1 MEKQQKF
8 FCEFCKAEV
17 PQNATTCAVCGRAF
31 AAVKCPKCDK
41 TGSADEFSNGC
52 PFCGY
57 AAKASVPVKQSAP
70 EKKSLNKP
78 KTPRKSSQ
86 LNTWL
91 FYAAAV
97 VAIGVLAGLL
107 FVL

>member
-1 MEKQQKF
+1 MEKHQKF

-17 PQNATTCAVCGRAF
+17 PQNATMCAVCGRTF
-31 AAVKCPKCDK
+31 AAVKCPKCGK

-57 AAKASVPVKQSAP
+57 AAKVSVPEKIILKKPKAS
-70 EKKSLNKP
+70 KKSD
-78 KTPRKSSQ
+78 Q

-91 FYAAAV
+91 FYTAAV
-97 VAIGVLAGLL
+97 VAIGGLAILL
-107 FVL
+107 MLL

>member
-8 FCEFCKAEV
+8 FCEFCKSEV
-17 PQNATTCAVCGRAF
+17 PQNATTCAVCGRTF
-31 AAVKCPKCDK
+31 AAVKCPKCGK
-41 TGSADEFSNGC
+41 TGTADEFSNGC

-57 AAKASVPVKQSAP
+57 AAKVSVPIKQSTP
-70 EKKSLNKP
+70 EKRGQKKFMLKKSD
-78 KTPRKSSQ
+78 Q

-91 FYAAAV
+91 FYGAAV
-97 VAIGVLAGLL
+97 VAIGGLAGLL